1 MINLSI
7 VIPCFNEAK
16 SLPKLVK
23 DFSKKLKRRDVE
35 LILVNNG
42 SNDLSETILLNL
54 KKNYNFLK
62 TIRLKKNN
70 GYGNG
75 VLQGLKKA
83 KGQYISWT
91 HADLQ
96 TDPYDVIIGFEK
108 FKKELSPKIFIKG
121 NRLGRPFKDVF
132 FTIGMSIFET
142 ILLKNFFWDVNAQ
155 PNIFHKNFFNMLEKI
170 PLDFSFDL
178 FFYFN
183 AKKKNLKILRFPVK
197 YPQRKFG
204 VSHWNTDFKNKMK
217 FIKRTIKYSFQ
228 LKKSYK

>member
-23 DFSKKLKRRDVE
+23 DFSKKLKRKDVE

-42 SNDLSETILLNL
+42 SNDSTETIISNL
-54 KKNYNFLK
+54 KKDYNFLK
-62 TIRLKKNN
+62 MIKLKKNN

-75 VLQGLKKA
+75 ILQGLKKA
-83 KGQYISWT
+83 KGKYISWT

-108 FKKELSPKIFIKG
+108 FEKELSPKIFIKG
-121 NRLGRPFKDVF
+121 NRLGRPLKDII

-142 ILLKNFFWDVNAQ
+142 ILLKKFFWDVNAQ

-197 YPQRKFG
+197 YPKIKFG

-228 LKKSYK
+228 LKKEL

>member
-1 MINLSI
+1 MINLSL

-23 DFSKKLKRRDVE
+23 DFSKKLKRKDVE

-42 SNDLSETILLNL
+42 SNDSTETIISNL
-54 KKNYNFLK
+54 KKDYNFLK
-62 TIRLKKNN
+62 MIKLKKNN

-75 VLQGLKKA
+75 ILQGLKKA
-83 KGQYISWT
+83 KGKYISWT

-108 FKKELSPKIFIKG
+108 FEKELSPKIFIKG
-121 NRLGRPFKDVF
+121 NRLGRPLKDII

-142 ILLKNFFWDVNAQ
+142 ILLKKFFWDVNAQ

-183 AKKKNLKILRFPVK
+183 AKKKKLKILRFPVK
-197 YPQRKFG
+197 YPERKFG

-228 LKKSYK
+228 LKKEL

>member
-121 NRLGRPFKDVF
+121 NRLGRPFKDVV

-204 VSHWNTDFKNKMK
+204 LSHWNTDFKNKMK

-228 LKKSYK
+228 LKKEL

>member
-121 NRLGRPFKDVF
+121 NRLGRPFKDVI

-204 VSHWNTDFKNKMK
+204 LSHWNTDFKNKMK

-228 LKKSYK
+228 LKKEL

>member
-54 KKNYNFLK
+54 KKNYNFLR

-121 NRLGRPFKDVF
+121 NRLGRPFKDVV

-228 LKKSYK
+228 LKKEL

>member
-7 VIPCFNEAK
+7 VIPCFNESK
-16 SLPKLVK
+16 GLSILLK
-23 DFSKKLKRRDVE
+23 DFSKKLNRKDIE
-35 LILVNNG
+35 LIIVNNG
-42 SNDLSETILLNL
+42 SNDATESILLKL

-62 TIRLKKNN
+62 TIKLKKNI

-75 VLQGLKKA
+75 ILQGLKQS
-83 KGQYISWT
+83 KGKFLAWT

-96 TDPYDVIIGFEK
+96 TDPYDAVIGFEK
-108 FKKELSPKIFIKG
+108 FENELSTKTFIKG
-121 NRLGRPFKDVF
+121 NRLRRPIKDIF

-142 ILLKNFFWDVNAQ
+142 ILLKKFLWDINAQ
-155 PNIFHKNFFNMLEKI
+155 PNIMHRNFFSMLNDI

-183 AKKKNLKILRFPVK
+183 AKKENLKIYRFPVK
-197 YPQRKFG
+197 FHKRKFG
-204 VSHWNTDFKNKMK
+204 ISHWNTDFKNKMK

-228 LKKSYK
+228 LKRKL

>member
-54 KKNYNFLK
+54 KKYYNFLR
-62 TIRLKKNN
+62 TIRLKKIN

-155 PNIFHKNFFNMLEKI
+155 PNFFHKNFYNMLEKI

-178 FFYFN
+178 FFYYN

-228 LKKSYK
+228 LKKEL

>member
-42 SNDLSETILLNL
+42 SNDSTETILLYL

-62 TIRLKKNN
+62 IIRLKKNN

-75 VLQGLKKA
+75 ILQGLKKA
-83 KGQYISWT
+83 KGQYLSWT

-96 TDPYDVIIGFEK
+96 TDPYDVITGFEK

-121 NRLGRPFKDVF
+121 NRLGRPFKDVV

-155 PNIFHKNFFNMLEKI
+155 PNIFHKNFFNMLERI

-228 LKKSYK
+228 LKKES

>member
-42 SNDLSETILLNL
+42 SNDSTEKILLNL

-62 TIRLKKNN
+62 IIRLKKNN

-75 VLQGLKKA
+75 ILQGLKKA
-83 KGQYISWT
+83 KGRYISWT

-96 TDPYDVIIGFEK
+96 TDPYDAITGFEK

-121 NRLGRPFKDVF
+121 NRLGRPFKDVI

-183 AKKKNLKILRFPVK
+183 AKKKKLKILRFPVK
-197 YPQRKFG
+197 YPERKFG

-228 LKKSYK
+228 LKKEL

>member
-121 NRLGRPFKDVF
+121 NRLGRPFKDVV

-197 YPQRKFG
+197 YPRRKFG

-228 LKKSYK
+228 LKKEL

>member
-23 DFSKKLKRRDVE
+23 DFSKKLKRKDIE

-42 SNDLSETILLNL
+42 SNDSTETILLNL
-54 KKNYNFLK
+54 KRNYNFLE
-62 TIRLKKNN
+62 TIKLKKNN

-75 VLQGLKKA
+75 ILQGLKRA

-96 TDPYDVIIGFEK
+96 TDPYDVIVGFEK
-108 FKKELSPKIFIKG
+108 FEKVLTPKIFIKG
-121 NRLGRPFKDVF
+121 IRVGRPTKDVI

-142 ILLKNFFWDVNAQ
+142 ILLKKFFWDVNAQ

-197 YPQRKFG
+197 YPRRKFG

-228 LKKSYK
+228 LKKEL

>member
-23 DFSKKLKRRDVE
+23 DFSKKLKRKDIE

-42 SNDLSETILLNL
+42 SNDSTETIISNL
-54 KKNYNFLK
+54 KKDYNFLK
-62 TIRLKKNN
+62 MIKLKKNN

-75 VLQGLKKA
+75 ILQGLKRA
-83 KGQYISWT
+83 KGKYISWT

-108 FKKELSPKIFIKG
+108 FEKELSPKIFIKG
-121 NRLGRPFKDVF
+121 NRLGRPLKDII

-142 ILLKNFFWDVNAQ
+142 ILLKKFFWDVNAQ

-183 AKKKNLKILRFPVK
+183 AKKKKLKILRFPVK
-197 YPQRKFG
+197 YPERKFG

-228 LKKSYK
+228 LKKEL

>member
-204 VSHWNTDFKNKMK
+204 ISHWNTDFKNKMK

-228 LKKSYK
+228 LKKEL

>member
-23 DFSKKLKRRDVE
+23 DFSKKLKRKDVE

-42 SNDLSETILLNL
+42 SNDSTETIISNL
-54 KKNYNFLK
+54 KKDYNFLK
-62 TIRLKKNN
+62 MIKLKKNN

-75 VLQGLKKA
+75 ILQGLKKA
-83 KGQYISWT
+83 KGKYISWT

-108 FKKELSPKIFIKG
+108 FEKELSPKIFIKG
-121 NRLGRPFKDVF
+121 NRLGRPLKDII

-142 ILLKNFFWDVNAQ
+142 ILLKKLFWDVNAQ
-155 PNIFHKNFFNMLEKI
+155 PNIFHRNFFNTLEKI

-197 YPQRKFG
+197 YPKRKFG

-228 LKKSYK
+228 LKKEL

>member
-23 DFSKKLKRRDVE
+23 DFSKKLKRKDVE

-42 SNDLSETILLNL
+42 SNDSSETILLNL

-75 VLQGLKKA
+75 ILQGLKKA

-121 NRLGRPFKDVF
+121 NRLGRPFKDVV

-183 AKKKNLKILRFPVK
+183 AKKKKLKILRFPVK

-228 LKKSYK
+228 LKKEL

>member
-23 DFSKKLKRRDVE
+23 DFSKKLKRKDVE

-42 SNDLSETILLNL
+42 SNDSSETILLNL

-121 NRLGRPFKDVF
+121 NRLGRPFKDVV

-228 LKKSYK
+228 LKKEL

>member
-42 SNDLSETILLNL
+42 SNDSSETILLNL
-54 KKNYNFLK
+54 KKNYNFLR

-121 NRLGRPFKDVF
+121 NRLGRPFKDVI

-228 LKKSYK
+228 LKKEL

>member
-23 DFSKKLKRRDVE
+23 DFSKKLKRKDIE

-42 SNDLSETILLNL
+42 SNDSTETIISNL
-54 KKNYNFLK
+54 KKDYNFLK
-62 TIRLKKNN
+62 MIKLKKNN

-75 VLQGLKKA
+75 ILQGLKKA
-83 KGQYISWT
+83 KGKYISWT

-108 FKKELSPKIFIKG
+108 FEKELSPKIFIKG
-121 NRLGRPFKDVF
+121 NRLGRPLKDII

-142 ILLKNFFWDVNAQ
+142 ILLKKIFWDVNAQ

-183 AKKKNLKILRFPVK
+183 AKKKKLKILRFPVK
-197 YPQRKFG
+197 YPERKFG

-228 LKKSYK
+228 LKKEL

>member
-23 DFSKKLKRRDVE
+23 DFSKKLKRKDVE

-42 SNDLSETILLNL
+42 SNDSSETILLNL

-75 VLQGLKKA
+75 ILQGLKKA
-83 KGQYISWT
+83 KGRYMSWT

-96 TDPYDVIIGFEK
+96 TDPYDAITGFEK

-121 NRLGRPFKDVF
+121 SRLGRPLKDVV
-132 FTIGMSIFET
+132 FTVGMSMFET
-142 ILLKNFFWDVNAQ
+142 ILLKKIFWDVNAQ

-183 AKKKNLKILRFPVK
+183 AKKKKLKILRFPVK
-197 YPQRKFG
+197 YPRRKFG

-228 LKKSYK
+228 LKKEL

>member
-23 DFSKKLKRRDVE
+23 DFSKKLKRKDVE

-42 SNDLSETILLNL
+42 SNDSTETIISNL
-54 KKNYNFLK
+54 KKDYNFLK
-62 TIRLKKNN
+62 MIKLKKNN

-75 VLQGLKKA
+75 ILQGLKKA
-83 KGQYISWT
+83 KGRYISWT

-96 TDPYDVIIGFEK
+96 TDPYDAITGFEK

-121 NRLGRPFKDVF
+121 NRLGRPLKDII

-142 ILLKNFFWDVNAQ
+142 ILLKKFFWDVNAQ
-155 PNIFHKNFFNMLEKI
+155 PNIFHRNFFNTLEKI

-183 AKKKNLKILRFPVK
+183 AKKKKLKILRFPVK
-197 YPQRKFG
+197 YPERKFG

-228 LKKSYK
+228 LKKEL

>member
-42 SNDLSETILLNL
+42 SNDSTEKILLNL

-62 TIRLKKNN
+62 IIRLKKNN

-75 VLQGLKKA
+75 ILQGLKKA
-83 KGQYISWT
+83 KGRYISWT

-96 TDPYDVIIGFEK
+96 TDPYDAITGFEK

-121 NRLGRPFKDVF
+121 SRLGRPLKDVL
-132 FTIGMSIFET
+132 FTVGMSIFET
-142 ILLKNFFWDVNAQ
+142 ILLKKIFWDVNAQ

-228 LKKSYK
+228 LKKEL

>member
-23 DFSKKLKRRDVE
+23 DFSKKLKRKDVE

-42 SNDLSETILLNL
+42 SNDSTETIISNL
-54 KKNYNFLK
+54 KKDYNFLK
-62 TIRLKKNN
+62 MIKLKKNN

-75 VLQGLKKA
+75 ILQGLKKA
-83 KGQYISWT
+83 KGKYISWT

-108 FKKELSPKIFIKG
+108 FEKELSPKIFIKG
-121 NRLGRPFKDVF
+121 NRLGRPLKDII

-142 ILLKNFFWDVNAQ
+142 ILLKKFFWDVNAQ

-183 AKKKNLKILRFPVK
+183 AKKKKLKILRFPVK
-197 YPQRKFG
+197 YPERKFG

-228 LKKSYK
+228 LKKKL

>member
-228 LKKSYK
+228 LKKEL

>member
-23 DFSKKLKRRDVE
+23 DFSKKLKRKDVE

-42 SNDLSETILLNL
+42 SNDSTETIISNL
-54 KKNYNFLK
+54 KKDYNFLK
-62 TIRLKKNN
+62 MIKLKKNN

-75 VLQGLKKA
+75 ILQGLKKA
-83 KGQYISWT
+83 KGKYISWT

-108 FKKELSPKIFIKG
+108 FEKELSPKIFIKG
-121 NRLGRPFKDVF
+121 NRLGRPLKDII

-142 ILLKNFFWDVNAQ
+142 ILLKKFFWDVNAQ

-170 PLDFSFDL
+170 PLYFSFYL

-183 AKKKNLKILRFPVK
+183 AKKKKLKILRFPVK
-197 YPQRKFG
+197 YPERKFG

-228 LKKSYK
+228 LKKEL

>member
-23 DFSKKLKRRDVE
+23 DFSKKLKRKDVE

-42 SNDLSETILLNL
+42 SNDSTETIISNL
-54 KKNYNFLK
+54 KKDYNFLK
-62 TIRLKKNN
+62 MIKLKKNN

-75 VLQGLKKA
+75 ILQGLKKA
-83 KGQYISWT
+83 KGKYISWT

-108 FKKELSPKIFIKG
+108 FEKELSPKIFIKG
-121 NRLGRPFKDVF
+121 NRLGRPLKDII

-142 ILLKNFFWDVNAQ
+142 ILLKKFFWDVNAQ

-183 AKKKNLKILRFPVK
+183 AKKKKLKILRFPVK
-197 YPQRKFG
+197 YPERKFG
-204 VSHWNTDFKNKMK
+204 VYHWNTDFKNKMK

-228 LKKSYK
+228 LKKEL

>member
-42 SNDLSETILLNL
+42 SNDSTEKILLNL

-62 TIRLKKNN
+62 IIRLKKNN

-75 VLQGLKKA
+75 ILQGLKKA
-83 KGQYISWT
+83 KGRYISWT

-96 TDPYDVIIGFEK
+96 TDPYDAITGFEK

-121 NRLGRPFKDVF
+121 NRLGRPFKDVV

-197 YPQRKFG
+197 YPKRKFG

>member
-75 VLQGLKKA
+75 ILQGLKKA

-121 NRLGRPFKDVF
+121 NRLGRPFKDVI

-228 LKKSYK
+228 LKKEL

>member
-75 VLQGLKKA
+75 ILQGLKKA

-108 FKKELSPKIFIKG
+108 FKKKLSPKIFIKG
-121 NRLGRPFKDVF
+121 NRLGRPFKDVV

-197 YPQRKFG
+197 YPRRKFG

-228 LKKSYK
+228 LKKEL

>member
-42 SNDLSETILLNL
+42 SNDSTETIISNL
-54 KKNYNFLK
+54 KKDYNFLK
-62 TIRLKKNN
+62 MIKLKKNN

-75 VLQGLKKA
+75 ILQGLKKA
-83 KGQYISWT
+83 KGKYISWT

-108 FKKELSPKIFIKG
+108 FEKELSPKIFIKG
-121 NRLGRPFKDVF
+121 NRLGRPLKDII

-197 YPQRKFG
+197 YPRRKFG

-228 LKKSYK
+228 LKKEL

>member
-7 VIPCFNEAK
+7 VIPSFNESK
-16 SLPKLVK
+16 SLPILVK
-23 DFSKKLKRRDVE
+23 KFTKKLKRKDIE
-35 LILVNNG
+35 LIIVNNG
-42 SNDLSETILLNL
+42 SNDSTQSILVSL
-54 KKNYNFLK
+54 KKSYNFLK
-62 TIRLKKNN
+62 IIKLKKNI

-75 VLQGLKKA
+75 ILQGLKKA

-228 LKKSYK
+228 LKKEL

>member
-1 MINLSI
+1 M
-7 VIPCFNEAK
+7 
-16 SLPKLVK
+16 PKLVK

-54 KKNYNFLK
+54 KKNYNFLR

-228 LKKSYK
+228 LKKEL

>member
-23 DFSKKLKRRDVE
+23 DFSKKLKRKDVE

-42 SNDLSETILLNL
+42 SNDSSETILLNL

-121 NRLGRPFKDVF
+121 NRLGRPFKDVI

-183 AKKKNLKILRFPVK
+183 AKKKKLKILRFPVK
-197 YPQRKFG
+197 YPERKFG

-228 LKKSYK
+228 LKKEL

>member
-23 DFSKKLKRRDVE
+23 DFSKKLKRKDVE

-42 SNDLSETILLNL
+42 SNDSTETIISNL
-54 KKNYNFLK
+54 KKDYNFLK
-62 TIRLKKNN
+62 MIKLKKNN

-75 VLQGLKKA
+75 ILQGLKKA
-83 KGQYISWT
+83 KGKYISWT

-108 FKKELSPKIFIKG
+108 FEKELSPKIFIKG
-121 NRLGRPFKDVF
+121 NRLGRPLKDII

-142 ILLKNFFWDVNAQ
+142 ILLKKFFWDVNAQ
-155 PNIFHKNFFNMLEKI
+155 PNIFHKNFFNILEKI

-183 AKKKNLKILRFPVK
+183 AKKKKLKILRFPVK
-197 YPQRKFG
+197 YPERKFG

-228 LKKSYK
+228 LKKEL

>member
-16 SLPKLVK
+16 SLSKLVK

-42 SNDLSETILLNL
+42 SNDSSETILLNL

-62 TIRLKKNN
+62 IIRLKKNN

-155 PNIFHKNFFNMLEKI
+155 PNIFHKNFFNMLDKI

-197 YPQRKFG
+197 YPERKFG
-204 VSHWNTDFKNKMK
+204 VSHWDTDFKNKMK

-228 LKKSYK
+228 LKKEL

>member
-23 DFSKKLKRRDVE
+23 DFSKKLKRKDVE

-42 SNDLSETILLNL
+42 SNDSTETIISNL
-54 KKNYNFLK
+54 KKDYNFLK
-62 TIRLKKNN
+62 MIKLKKNN

-75 VLQGLKKA
+75 ILQGLKKA
-83 KGQYISWT
+83 KGKYISWT

-121 NRLGRPFKDVF
+121 NRLGRPLKDII

-142 ILLKNFFWDVNAQ
+142 ILLKKFFWDVNAQ

-183 AKKKNLKILRFPVK
+183 AKKKKLKILRFPVK
-197 YPQRKFG
+197 YPERKFG

-228 LKKSYK
+228 LKKEL